1 MKLQPFQTRFLSAA
15 TRKGVRTACLS
26 TPRGNGK
33 SRLASILAGRVL
45 TPGDP
50 LFVPGAESIL
60 VAGSLEQAR
69 IVFRFL
75 RGDIEAS
82 GAYRFL
88 DSHTRIAAVH
98 EETNTRLR
106 VIGSNGRTTMGLVNT
121 PLAICDEPGA
131 WLPTGGALVHDAIQT
146 AMAKPGSPLR
156 AVYIGTLA
164 PAVGGWWHDLVK
176 DGTRGS
182 VYVQALQGRR
192 DRWNQWREIARVNPL
207 AKVSA
212 DFRSRLREELEEAR
226 GDTRL
231 RARFLSYRL
240 NLPTADEAETLLAVE
255 DFERVEAREV
265 AAPDGAPIVGV
276 DLGGGRAWSAAVA
289 IWPSGRSAALAVAPG
304 EPSLEAQE
312 KRDRAHAGVY
322 RELADA
328 GALIVADGLRVPPVS
343 LLWSAVTEAWGLP
356 ARIVCD
362 RFRLGELND
371 VIAGASPVEPRVT
384 RWSECSADIRA
395 LRKMAT
401 DGPLS
406 IEPESRLLVAASL
419 AVAKVKNDDAGNC
432 RLVKRGTNNSARDD
446 VAAALLL
453 AAGAWEREHSRPA
466 PDFTFFHIR
475 PEELVAA

>member
-1 MKLQPFQTRFLSAA
+1 M
-15 TRKGVRTACLS
+15 
-26 TPRGNGK
+26 
-33 SRLASILAGRVL
+33 ASILAGRVL
-45 TPGDP
+45 TPGDA
-50 LFVPGAESIL
+50 LFVPGAESVL
-60 VAGSLEQAR
+60 VAASLEQAR

-98 EETNTRLR
+98 EATNTRLR
-106 VIGSNGRTTMGLVNT
+106 VIGSNGRTAMGLVNT

-131 WLPTGGALVHDAIQT
+131 WLPTGGALVHDAMQT

-192 DRWNQWREIARVNPL
+192 ERWNQWREIARVNPL

-212 DFRSRLREELEEAR
+212 DFRSRLREELEEAKR
-226 GDTRL
+226 DSRL
-231 RARFLSYRL
+231 KARFLSYRL
-240 NLPTADEAETLLAVE
+240 NLPTADEDERLLTVDDYDRA
-255 DFERVEAREV
+255 EARPV
-265 AAPDGAPIVGV
+265 GLRDGPSIVGV

-289 IWPSGRSAALAVAPG
+289 VWPSGRCAALAVAPG
-304 EPSLEAQE
+304 EPGLEAQE
-312 KRDRAHAGVY
+312 KRDRAPAGVY
-322 RELADA
+322 RDIANTGTLT
-328 GALIVADGLRVPPVS
+328 VADGLRVPPVP
-343 LLWSAVTEAWGLP
+343 LLWHAVTETWGVP

-362 RFRLGELND
+362 RFREGELRD
-371 VIAGASPVEPRVT
+371 AVAGACPIEPRVT
-384 RWSECSADIRA
+384 RWSECAADIRA
-395 LRKMAT
+395 LRKMAS

-406 IEPESRLLVAASL
+406 FERDSRLLIAASL
-419 AVAKVKNDDAGNC
+419 MFAMVKNDDAGNC
-432 RLVKRGTNNSARDD
+432 RLVKRGTNNTARDD

-453 AAGAWEREHSRPA
+453 AAGAWERERSRPA
-466 PDFTFFHIR
+466 PEFSFVHIT
-475 PEELVAA
+475 PEELAA

>member
-50 LFVPGAESIL
+50 LFVPGAESVL
-60 VAGSLEQAR
+60 VAASLEQAR

-98 EETNTRLR
+98 EATNTRLR
-106 VIGSNGRTTMGLVNT
+106 VVGSNGRAMMGLVDT
-121 PLAICDEPGA
+121 PLVIADEPGA

-146 AMAKPGSPLR
+146 AMAKPGSPLK
-156 AVYIGTLA
+156 AVYAGTLA
-164 PAVGGWWHDLVK
+164 PSRSGWWHDLVK

-192 DRWNQWREIARVNPL
+192 ERWSQWREIVRCNPL
-207 AKVSA
+207 AKISA
-212 DFRSRLREELEEAR
+212 DFRSRLREEVDEAKR
-226 GDTRL
+226 DSRL
-231 RARFLSYRL
+231 KARFLSYRL
-240 NLPTADEAETLLAVE
+240 NVPTADEDESLLTVDDYGRA
-255 DFERVEAREV
+255 EAREIGMV
-265 AAPDGAPIVGV
+265 IGAPIVGV

-289 IWPSGRSAALAVAPG
+289 VWPSGRCAALAVAPG
-304 EPSLEAQE
+304 EPDLETQE
-312 KRDRAHAGVY
+312 KRDRAPAGVY
-322 RELADA
+322 RELA
-328 GALIVADGLRVPPVS
+328 GTGSLTVADGLRVPPVS
-343 LLWSAVTEAWGLP
+343 LLWHAVTEKWGLP

-371 VIAGASPVEPRVT
+371 VIAGACPVEPRVT
-384 RWSECSADIRA
+384 RWSECAADIRA
-395 LRKMAT
+395 LRKMAS

-406 IEPESRLLVAASL
+406 FERDSRLLIAASL
-419 AVAKVKNDDAGNC
+419 MFAMVKNDDAGNC
-432 RLVKRGTNNSARDD
+432 RLVKRGTNNMARDD
-446 VAAALLL
+446 AAAALLL